1 LNAHPSAPYQQHA
14 LRRHCH
20 LPKKE
25 DLFASYLSYLLAN
38 GALAYLCRLIMPRS
52 IKLDEDVLA
61 EYGAESAGIAAAL
74 YLVRTIAVDTGQAQ
88 SISMKIAC

>member
-1 LNAHPSAPYQQHA
+1 
-14 LRRHCH
+14 
-20 LPKKE
+20 
-25 DLFASYLSYLLAN
+25 
-38 GALAYLCRLIMPRS
+38 MPRS

-61 EYGAESAGIAAAL
+61 EYGAESAGIVAAL